1 MADPQVASKITPA
14 QWGAQFRADN
24 PSYHRF
30 QTLNDEDFAAAMRN
44 NKLGQSL
51 DIESMVDFAQHS
63 SVKPD
68 NNWFNPLQWGTE
80 KPNSVMVN
88 GEITPIGSHIF
99 GEDSKAVYTG
109 YNFLSSTFPFLSGVV
124 HSQFTQEYAYKTLM
138 QNIERD
144 GNGKPVID
152 ENGMM
157 NYITGS
163 ADPDNPGQFESYKV
177 TKEDLLERADSIR
190 NRSFLP
196 FGIGPNWKEA
206 EAYLAGKTI
215 DFWTEHN
222 KRMDDYLVNNP
233 GVQGYLQWQE
243 DTPWDGF
250 TAKGVSQFI
259 HPQMVARAVADMLPS
274 MTVSTMLSGGGS
286 LGVQGL
292 KVLARQ
298 QTLKQAAANTSVG
311 GLAQVGAMTLME
323 GSGQMEE
330 ALNILINE
338 LEMNPEEAVPIASST
353 ALVVGIINGL
363 LEKLQFT
370 KIAKYGKFDGEAKTL
385 LTNSILRKFHD
396 DAMKAGGVRKWM
408 LQGGEFLVDNIEE
421 GVIEAMQEM
430 NGLAMNKGLE
440 AGLGTTPEEVID
452 NYKNQFTSFSNLK
465 EMATS
470 PEAMQAFFTGFSGG
484 GGMAAGS
491 RAGGYLANKILP
503 GDQVSAAYDDSDGKP
518 GIMTNIGGRI
528 SKIFTKDKDQADVIM
543 DVLDDSGSREGVS
556 IPGLNKDIGEI
567 STFEDLLIA
576 MAHQA
581 SDGSYIIGPEWQERS
596 SNISQNSKDLT
607 DAQNILVDMNKRF
620 NQFGAHANLVIQ
632 DIIDK
637 AGIGILE
644 NIKDDDIKNVI
655 IEQLKT
661 VQKSKIKKGVQTSL
675 DAEIQDSALDQ
686 YLDKE
691 FEDNEDFINM
701 FNDEAGFD
709 KKLQEHLFTLDPEA
723 TYQNLK
729 PIGKDEQK
737 RIDKAD
743 ARNAKAIQ
751 VFQNPN
757 GDWTVSDLVEAA
769 RVAVGKRG
777 LGGLKSFLTGTKSTK
792 KKPGYAGLSDINLKR
807 LMQAYGL
814 DATDKNRKQ
823 MVALLTKKMMG
834 EAVSE
839 INVKVKQK
847 DTPKPKKTKAEKMA
861 DFFGDEDTETDT
873 PTKEDPIDT
882 EAANIQAEID
892 KLKGQLDRTT
902 KSDLGSKRRATLEM
916 AIGALRGRLKQLE
929 LGTEP
934 KPKVEIKPKK
944 EKITEEEVKTDTGET
959 ITINPTGEQV
969 TPASAVAKGLK
980 DIAAEDAVKFANES
994 TQDLQEDNYD
1004 NIEEETENLSDV
1016 INKCGR
1022 GI

>member
-51 DIESMVDFAQHS
+51 DIENIVDFAQHS

-88 GEITPIGSHIF
+88 GEITPVGSHIF

-109 YNFLSSTFPFLSGVV
+109 ARFLSGIPSFLTGVV
-124 HSQFTQEYAYKTLM
+124 AGGFDEQSAYDMVTETVKK
-138 QNIERD
+138 D
-144 GNGKPVID
+144 SSGKPILD

-157 NYITGS
+157 DYVDGNGDI
-163 ADPDNPGQFESYKV
+163 YKV
-177 TKEDLLERADSIR
+177 TQKDMLERADKLRS
-190 NRSFLP
+190 NSFLP

-206 EAYLAGKTI
+206 EAYLTGKTI

-259 HPQMVARAVADMLPS
+259 HPQMIARAVADMLPS
-274 MTVSTMLSGGGS
+274 MTVSTLLSGGAS
-286 LGVQGL
+286 VGVQGL

-338 LEMNPEEAVPIASST
+338 LEMDPGQAVPIASST
-353 ALVVGIINGL
+353 ALVVGVINGL

-421 GVIEAMQEM
+421 GVIEAMQEI
-430 NGLAMNKGLE
+430 NGLAMNKAIESGN
-440 AGLGTTPEEVID
+440 ATTPEEAISM
-452 NYKNQFTSFSNLK
+452 YKNQFTSMQNLK

-528 SKIFTKDKDQADVIM
+528 SKIFTKDKDQANVIM

-556 IPGLNKDIGEI
+556 IPGLNKGIEEI
-567 STFEDLLIA
+567 STFKDLLIGL
-576 MAHQA
+576 A
-581 SDGSYIIGPEWQERS
+581 SQIDHGTPLSLEWDKLTA
-596 SNISQNSKDLT
+596 NISKNPEDLT
-607 DAQNILVDMNKRF
+607 EAQQVLVTMNKRY
-620 NQFGAHANLVIQ
+620 NQFGSHANLVMQ
-632 DIIDK
+632 DVIDK
-637 AGIGILE
+637 AGIEVLNEIE
-644 NIKDDDIKNVI
+644 DKDIKNLI

-691 FEDNEDFINM
+691 FENNEDFINM

-743 ARNAKAIQ
+743 ARNAKAMQ

-757 GDWTVSDLVEAA
+757 GDWTVSDLDIAA

-807 LMQAYGL
+807 LMQGKGL
-814 DATDKNRKQ
+814 DATNKSRKQ

-861 DFFGDEDTETDT
+861 DFFGEEAST
-873 PTKEDPIDT
+873 PVEDPIET

-892 KLKGQLDRTT
+892 KIE
-902 KSDLGSKRRATLEM
+902 RALPKMDEQG
-916 AIGALRGRLKQLE
+916 AVNLNIALGALRGKLKQLE

-959 ITINPTGEQV
+959 ITINPTGEQI